1 MARGSMFWSTSR
13 GKVGDVVQSIVK
25 GQTITRKYQPK
36 VNNPKTYNQV
46 YQRVKFAEAV
56 KMYKDA
62 ALNNWQFIF
71 EDQLQRESS
80 YNAFMRHNVDN
91 ALPIA
96 KATHDYSQGAAFGAL
111 DGCCLSYGSLVP
123 PKDLELKKAP
133 AGAEHIG
140 VGFTCDLGGAE
151 APGAHEWGK
160 ISKFL
165 IDTYDWQDGDLI
177 TCVGISRLGEGSESY
192 MDGLL
197 VSGDELP
204 DYADGYGRPV
214 WDFVQARLD
223 VNGGDP
229 GNFVYDSDTGS
240 VFALMPKD
248 TWDEVVPYSSQYA
261 YAIIVSRTD
270 AAGKR
275 LVSSSYVT
283 MYNPY
288 RSILQANM
296 SQIMATYPHAQKKL
310 LTDF

>member
-25 GQTITRKYQPK
+25 GQTVTRKYQPK

-62 ALNNWQFIF
+62 ALNNWQFIY

-111 DGCCLSYGSLVP
+111 EGCCLSYGSLVP
-123 PKDLELKKAP
+123 PKDFEIMKAP
-133 AGAEHIG
+133 AGVAAVG
-140 VGFTCDLGGAE
+140 VGFE
-151 APGAHEWGK
+151 AWPSGTEKPGAHEWGA
-160 ISKFL
+160 ISKML
-165 IDTYDWQDGDLI
+165 IDLYDWRDGDLI
-177 TCVGISRLGEGSESY
+177 TCVGISNLGEGTERFI
-192 MDGLL
+192 DGLL
-197 VSGDELP
+197 IAGDTLP
-204 DYADGYGRPV
+204 HYAEEYGRPI
-214 WDFVQARLD
+214 WSFVQAKID
-223 VNGGDP
+223 VNGTDP
-229 GNFVYDSDTGS
+229 GNFVFDSDS
-240 VFALMPKD
+240 NKVYAIMPKD
-248 TWDEVVPYSSQYA
+248 YWPQIEDSDQYA
-261 YAIIVSRTD
+261 FAFIISRTD
-270 AAGKR
+270 TASGKR
-275 LVSSSYVT
+275 LVSTSYIN

-296 SQIMATYPHAQKKL
+296 SQIMATYPHAAKKL